1 MTKVKITVGTDGDPS
16 VGINGN
22 EWELIIPIEDALD
35 NSYSRQPLEDI
46 KTSERLSD
54 LMLALGEFFT
64 VWSEHADYVN
74 YEVMADP
81 PKETQSDQQ

>member
-1 MTKVKITVGTDGDPS
+1 MTKIKITVGNNGDPS

-54 LMLALGEFFT
+54 LMLALSVFFT
-64 VWSEHADYVN
+64 TWSERADYVD
-74 YEVMADP
+74 YEVMTDP
-81 PKETQSDQQ
+81 PDKVTQ